1 MGSFLTTI
9 FDIVIDTRKE
19 ANYMFTPK
27 TERIESIAKDK
38 QGVISQLNSI
48 FSAKTHVYIDFAN
61 VRPWSGKLGWHI
73 NLKRL
78 KQFLDSFNTIETV
91 SFYNGYLAGNERSEK
106 EKTEAEDCKYIL
118 RTKPVKIMNFSI
130 DVSSIL
136 PDSTVLLD
144 QFVRRA
150 LLKKYEIATIEYL
163 NERFKD
169 MNKKG
174 EYFIEDM
181 KCNFDVEIGVDML
194 LDCERNSA
202 ETFIL
207 WSGDSDFADPVEKLM
222 STGKKVI
229 LFATVRKVSKE
240 LSALTTKGLM
250 IFDIQK
256 IRDFICWKKELER
269 KRDPDEGAPK
279 L

>member
-1 MGSFLTTI
+1 
-9 FDIVIDTRKE
+9 
-19 ANYMFTPK
+19 MFTPK
-27 TERIESIAKDK
+27 TERIENIANDK
-38 QGVISQLNSI
+38 KGVIGQLESI
-48 FSAKTHVYIDFAN
+48 FSAKTRVYIDYAN
-61 VRPWSGKLGWHI
+61 VRPWSEKLGWHI
-73 NLKRL
+73 ELKRL
-78 KQFLDSFNTIETV
+78 KQFLDSFDTIEAV
-91 SFYNGYLAGNERSEK
+91 NFYNGYLAGNERSEK
-106 EKTEAEDCKYIL
+106 EKTEAEDNKYFL
-118 RTKPVKIMNFSI
+118 RTKPVKIMELSI

-136 PDSTVLLD
+136 PDSTVLVS
-144 QFVRRA
+144 QFIRRA
-150 LLKKYEIATIEYL
+150 LLKKYEITTIEYL

-181 KCNFDVEIGVDML
+181 KCNFDVEIGIDML

-222 STGKKVI
+222 NAGKKVI
-229 LFATVRKVSKE
+229 LFVTARKVSKE
-240 LSALTTKGLM
+240 LSALVEKGLM
-250 IFDIQK
+250 VFDIQK

-269 KRDPDEGAPK
+269 KGDPNKGAPK

>member
-1 MGSFLTTI
+1 
-9 FDIVIDTRKE
+9 
-19 ANYMFTPK
+19 MFTPK
-27 TERIESIAKDK
+27 TERIENIAKDK
-38 QGVISQLNSI
+38 QGVINQLDSI
-48 FSAKTHVYIDFAN
+48 FSAKTRIYIDYAN
-61 VRPWSGKLGWHI
+61 VRPWSEKLGWHI
-73 NLKRL
+73 ELKRL
-78 KQFLDSFNTIETV
+78 KQFLDSFNTIEAV
-91 SFYNGYLAGNERSEK
+91 NFYNGYLAGNERSEK
-106 EKTEAEDCKYIL
+106 EKTEAEDNKYFL
-118 RTKPVKIMNFSI
+118 RTKPVKIIKLSI

-136 PDSTVLLD
+136 PDSTVLLS
-144 QFVRRA
+144 QFIRRA
-150 LLKKYEIATIEYL
+150 LLKKYQITTVEYL

-202 ETFIL
+202 ETFVL
-207 WSGDSDFADPVEKLM
+207 WSGDSDFVDSIEKLI
-222 STGKKVI
+222 SAGKKVI
-229 LFATVRKVSKE
+229 LFATARKVSKE
-240 LSALTTKGLM
+240 LSALVDKGLM

-269 KRDPDEGAPK
+269 KGDPSKGAPK

>member
-1 MGSFLTTI
+1 
-9 FDIVIDTRKE
+9 
-19 ANYMFTPK
+19 MFTPK
-27 TERIESIAKDK
+27 TERIKDITQNKQEIIKQLESIFN
-38 QGVISQLNSI
+38 G
-48 FSAKTHVYIDFAN
+48 KTRVYIDYAD

-73 NLKRL
+73 DLKRL
-78 KQFLDSFNTIETV
+78 KQFLDSFDTIETIN
-91 SFYNGYLAGNERSEK
+91 FYNGYLAGSERSEK
-106 EKTEAEDCKYIL
+106 EKTEAENCKYIL

-130 DVSSIL
+130 DASSIL
-136 PDSTVLLD
+136 LDSTVLLD
-144 QFVRRA
+144 QFIRRA
-150 LLKKYEIATIEYL
+150 LLRKYEMGTIEYL
-163 NERFKD
+163 NQCFSD

-222 STGKKVI
+222 SAGKKVI
-229 LFATVRKVSKE
+229 LFATARKISKE
-240 LSALTTKGLM
+240 LSTLVTKGLM

-256 IRDFICWKKELER
+256 IRDFICWKKEIEC
-269 KRDPDEGAPK
+269 KRDPNERAPK